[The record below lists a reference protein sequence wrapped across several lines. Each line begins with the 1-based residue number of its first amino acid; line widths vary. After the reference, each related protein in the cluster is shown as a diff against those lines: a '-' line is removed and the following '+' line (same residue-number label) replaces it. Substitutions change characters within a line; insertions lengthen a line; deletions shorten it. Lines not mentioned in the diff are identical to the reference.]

1 MKVSIWDTYVQRDN
15 GSTMHFDIVVPSTL
29 SDATIVYDY
38 GRQFLKT
45 KSFDTGALSSEEC
58 RFCHIEQAT
67 DVMVKAIEEQGFFI
81 IEMENCK

>member
-29 SDATIVYDY
+29 NDAPTVYKY
-38 GRQFLKT
+38 GQQFLESKPFNT
-45 KSFDTGALSSEEC
+45 AALSSEEC

-67 DVMVKAIEEQGFFI
+67 DAMIRAIEAQGFFI
-81 IEMENCK
+81 IEMENCE